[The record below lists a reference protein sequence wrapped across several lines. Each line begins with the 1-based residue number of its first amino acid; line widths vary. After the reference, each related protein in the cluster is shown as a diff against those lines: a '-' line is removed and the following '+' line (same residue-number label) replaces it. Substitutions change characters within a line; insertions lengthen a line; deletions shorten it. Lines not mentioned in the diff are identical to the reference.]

1 MKWLKHMTATR
12 RDEKIAAFMD
22 GARNP
27 IEAYGFWWMVLEI
40 VAEQMEPGDEKCSVT
55 YSLPHW
61 SRLLYSHHHKVIT
74 LLGNLEGNGL
84 VTLQYGSSNGVKLIT
99 VTIPNLLKYRDE
111 YSRKS
116 GQSSG
121 ATPDTLLTKKET
133 KKEKETKNKK
143 IPPSGT
149 PDYTLGFVAF
159 WDAWPRTQRKTA
171 KAACFKKWIG
181 KELEKQVDT
190 IVAHIDAWK
199 KTDQWRSGY
208 EPAPLTYLN
217 QARWLDG
224 PPPPDTSEPRRPATA
239 TPVDNVQRLR
249 PGEYT

>member
-12 RDEKIAAFMD
+12 RDEKVSAYLDAAK
-22 GARNP
+22 NP

-40 VAEQMEPGDEKCSVT
+40 VAEQMEPGSEKCSVT

-61 SRLLYSHHHKVIT
+61 SRLLYSHHHKVT
-74 LLGNLEGNGL
+74 SLLGNLEGNGL
-84 VTLQYGSSNGVKLIT
+84 VTLQYGSSNGVQLVT

-116 GQSSG
+116 GQNYG
-121 ATPDTLLTKKET
+121 ATPDTLRTKKET

-143 IPPSGT
+143 KPLPSMPDTT
-149 PDYTLGFVAF
+149 PGFARF
-159 WDAWPRTQRKTA
+159 WETWPRTQRKAA
-171 KAACFKKWIG
+171 KAACLKKWVDKG
-181 KELEKQVDT
+181 LEKQVDA
-190 IVAHIDAWK
+190 IIAHIEAWK
-199 KTDQWRSGY
+199 QTDQWRRGY

-224 PPPPDTSEPRRPATA
+224 PPPPDKPNSKSTYGRPA
-239 TPVDNVQRLR
+239 DNVRTLR